1 MGISPCI
8 VTSLN
13 NILCNIKLTKVSFY
27 SSFLWYFT
35 ISCYFTIFINNSD
48 EKQGMNGNVLILV
61 TELDVIEGVYIK
73 SNKRIKTILVKDI
86 ILTVLN
92 IMCDEMGVE
101 LCKM

>member
-1 MGISPCI
+1 
-8 VTSLN
+8 
-13 NILCNIKLTKVSFY
+13 
-27 SSFLWYFT
+27 
-35 ISCYFTIFINNSD
+35 
-48 EKQGMNGNVLILV
+48 MNGNVLILV